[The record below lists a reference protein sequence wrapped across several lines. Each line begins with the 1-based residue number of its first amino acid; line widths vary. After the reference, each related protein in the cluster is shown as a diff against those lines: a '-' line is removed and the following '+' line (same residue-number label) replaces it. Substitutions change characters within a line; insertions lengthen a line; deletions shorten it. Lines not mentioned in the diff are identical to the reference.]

1 MTETTV
7 TVTAT
12 DAAPGHNASGQPTV
26 KSDPGQGQGSL
37 DWIRLNVSYFRT
49 IPGIL
54 KLLQVVS
61 CDAVT
66 WRFCA
71 FATETT
77 GRSETSIR
85 AFQTRQISQEHVAKV
100 RRARALGGPQ
110 NFMMSGTCVNLG
122 MVGSFVSRYQVP
134 VETTLALRVIF
145 RQYCIWKLSLPLRV
159 GLFIVLTY
167 RRLVTHDRRKK

>member
-37 DWIRLNVSYFRT
+37 DWIRLNILYFRT

-61 CDAVT
+61 WDAVT

-71 FATETT
+71 IDTEAT
-77 GRSETSIR
+77 GPSETPIP
-85 AFQTRQISQEHVAKV
+85 AFQTRHITQEHVGKV
-100 RRARALGGPQ
+100 RRARALEGPQ
-110 NFMMSGTCVNLG
+110 NFMMSAKCVNLG
-122 MVGSFVSRYQVP
+122 MIGSFASRYHVP
-134 VETTLALRVIF
+134 VETTLAVHVIF
-145 RQYCIWKLSLPLRV
+145 RQTLSLPLRV
-159 GLFIVLTY
+159 GLFIVLT
-167 RRLVTHDRRKK
+167 